1 LETNNSDMLK
11 TAFFRKIQRTAKKF
25 DVNTQEIRAELILD
39 LKVLAEMA
47 HNQAT
52 KVKERGRPTKQ
63 QQKWA
68 QLAAYISKTINIIA
82 KEYDTGK
89 IKDKL
94 EELRKLVNDE
104 LAEGNEKA

>member
-1 LETNNSDMLK
+1 MLK
-11 TAFFRKIQRTAKKF
+11 TSFFQKIQRTTKKF
-25 DVNTQEIRAELILD
+25 NLNTQELRADLILD

-52 KVKERGRPTKQ
+52 KTKQGRKPTKE

-68 QLAAYISKTINIIA
+68 HLAAYISRSINIIA

-89 IKDKL
+89 IKEKL
-94 EELRKLVNDE
+94 EELEKRINDE
-104 LAEGNEKA
+104 FGE